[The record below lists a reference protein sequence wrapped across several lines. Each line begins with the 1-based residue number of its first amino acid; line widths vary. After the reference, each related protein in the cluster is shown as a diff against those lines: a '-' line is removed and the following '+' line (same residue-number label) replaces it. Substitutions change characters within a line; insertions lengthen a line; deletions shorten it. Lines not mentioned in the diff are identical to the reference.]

1 MGEDRVNELFCRENV
16 EKIIVPDIVKVDLLS
31 IIEEKLKK
39 ACDKLKNTKY
49 YTLDIEKTELINK
62 NIRNITIL
70 PLRMIGIDSSPVTI
84 IADIE

>member
-39 ACDKLKNTKY
+39 AGFYYRIAYRVKAVDSMVDKLIYRIIK
-49 YTLDIEKTELINK
+49 DRE
-62 NIRNITIL
+62 
-70 PLRMIGIDSSPVTI
+70 LRMKIRRCRIL
-84 IADIE
+84 